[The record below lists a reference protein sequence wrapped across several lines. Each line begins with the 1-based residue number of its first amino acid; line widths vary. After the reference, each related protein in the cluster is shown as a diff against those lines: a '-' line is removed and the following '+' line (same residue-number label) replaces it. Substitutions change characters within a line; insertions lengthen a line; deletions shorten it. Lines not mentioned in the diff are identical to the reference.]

1 MARIRLRLLGDK
13 PVFEAFMADVEHLKK
28 LPKEKIAAFLDWV
41 VKLRVYQEA
50 YTDEQWEKFRKT
62 FDFKSIEGLNGAARF
77 ASGLLMAGASIS
89 RSELISDFEKLGFE
103 QEYIKRIIDKLES
116 VWPELDDW
124 LEGQRYE
131 AIPVLVSLRWRVDLR
146 HSSSNYL
153 KNPEV
158 VVLLRIGTDDEGKKD
173 QIYMELDKDKFSWLE
188 TVIGNIKREMLKAE
202 EILNQTGIERTRLKT

>member
-1 MARIRLRLLGDK
+1 MARIRLFLLGDK

-124 LEGQRYE
+124 LEGQRNE

-153 KNPEV
+153 KKPEV
-158 VVLLRIGTDDEGKKD
+158 VALLRIGTDDEGKKD

-188 TVIGNIKREMLKAE
+188 TIIGNIKREMLKAE
-202 EILNQTGIERTRLKT
+202 EALNQMV

>member
-116 VWPELDDW
+116 VWPELEDW
-124 LEGQRYE
+124 LEGQRNE

-153 KNPEV
+153 KKPEV
-158 VVLLRIGTDDEGKKD
+158 VALLRIGTDDEGKKD

-202 EILNQTGIERTRLKT
+202 EALNQMGIERTRLKT